1 MTYRFGIFEFDDR
14 AAILTRSDRAV
25 ALEPQPARALGLL
38 LARAGDVVTRDELRA
53 HLWGEGTHVDF
64 DRGLAYCIGQLRAAL
79 GDSADNPRFV
89 QTLPRRGYRFIAPV
103 TAARADRSTF
113 GVRGSSLVRRSSF
126 DVQGSSFDVQGS
138 SSDVQGSSFDVQGS
152 SSDVQGSSFDVQGS
166 SFDVQG
172 SSFDVQGS
180 SSDVQGSSLN
190 VEPRTTNDE
199 RRTTNVEPRTTNDVR
214 RSTRGALLLA
224 AAAVFSTVV
233 VVGWWSAARNGAPV
247 RPIVAVAVFDNE
259 TGDASRERAVA
270 TIADVVV
277 ERLTAI
283 GPNRIGVNGNS
294 KVLRNPRADRDPRTV
309 ARETQAAFLIAG
321 HLQTKDGRL
330 SLLMHIIRLD
340 DGTHVWVQRIS
351 RSPDDALESLDEDVA
366 AQIEKAVRRIVLKD
380 GVQVS

>member
-14 AAILTRSDRAV
+14 TTVLTRTDRPV
-25 ALEPQPARALGLL
+25 PLEPQPARALALL
-38 LARAGDVVTRDELRA
+38 LSRAGDLVSRDELRA
-53 HLWGEGTHVDF
+53 HLWGEDTHVDF
-64 DRGLAYCIGQLRAAL
+64 DRGLAYCIGQLRSAL
-79 GDSADNPRFV
+79 GDSADNPRFI
-89 QTLPRRGYRFIAPV
+89 QTHPRRGFSFIAPV
-103 TAARADRSTF
+103 ASEEPD
-113 GVRGSSLVRRSSF
+113 RSSF
-126 DVQGSSFDVQGS
+126 DVRRSTFDGTE
-138 SSDVQGSSFDVQGS
+138 
-152 SSDVQGSSFDVQGS
+152 
-166 SFDVQG
+166 
-172 SSFDVQGS
+172 
-180 SSDVQGSSLN
+180 N
-190 VEPRTTNDE
+190 AEPRTANHEPRTTNEEPRTTND
-199 RRTTNVEPRTTNDVR
+199 PR
-214 RSTRGALLLA
+214 RSIPFALLVGT
-224 AAAVFSTVV
+224 AAVFLTVAGG
-233 VVGWWSAARNGAPV
+233 GWWALSRPAAPD

-259 TGDASRERAVA
+259 TGDASRERAVS

-309 ARETQAAFLIAG
+309 ARETHATFLVAG

-351 RSPDDALESLDEDVA
+351 RSPDDGLESLDEDVA